1 MKKIISLVVFIAAL
15 VWTWNVVH
23 TTEAIGFETHSGI
36 QERLAELIKNTLAV
50 KKPTAKDLSIT
61 RLWTE
66 PMNDNKVR
74 AVFSYKFIEPNAEE
88 GDIEQLIEGEA
99 ILHRESA
106 EAGSETDTWT
116 LQSVKTTNDIVT
128 FTDGTVLTPEAET
141 APVDGATAPTTDAPA
156 TTGTT
161 TTTPAATPTAPA
173 TSSPAAPAKTESH

>member
-36 QERLAELIKNTLAV
+36 QERLAELIKNTLAA
-50 KKPTAKDLSIT
+50 KKPNAKDLSIM

-74 AVFSYKFIEPNAEE
+74 AVFAYKFTEVSAEE
-88 GDIEQLIEGEA
+88 GEIEQLIEGEA
-99 ILHRESA
+99 ILHREA
-106 EAGSETDTWT
+106 APNAETDTWT

-128 FTDGTVLTPEAET
+128 FTDGTTLTPEPEAPPATEAAPGTTAPAET
-141 APVDGATAPTTDAPA
+141 GTAPM
-156 TTGTT
+156 
-161 TTTPAATPTAPA
+161 TPTAPQ
-173 TSSPAAPAKTESH
+173 KTESH